1 MILPGSEESL
11 RNVILLGLAV
21 YLAASVNFSII
32 LLKVFNKGDPRDN
45 FSGNAGSV
53 NVARQLGKRWGLLI
67 LLLDMARAGAI
78 AQVGVCLL
86 PATIVPL
93 LGFLLVVGNQKP
105 LFHGFR
111 GGKGVASYLGFTALI
126 SPVLAVVS
134 CLVWVLAYGLFH
146 QPFIGSF
153 FMITVLGLGTII
165 HYSWTWPA
173 IIGAGLTMALIFQ
186 AHKTNIVAYRKKN
199 GLKNIFTFL
208 SLFTLIFILPPSPSL
223 FHYLLT
229 RANEL

>member
-1 MILPGSEESL
+1 M
-11 RNVILLGLAV
+11 RNLILLGLGV

-32 LLKVFNKGDPRDN
+32 LFKVLNKGDPRDK

-86 PATIVPL
+86 PTTFVPL

-105 LFHGFR
+105 MFHGFR

-126 SPVLAVVS
+126 SPVLAFGS
-134 CLVWVLAYGLFH
+134 CLVWVLAYRLFH

-153 FMITVLGLGTII
+153 CMVTVLGLGTIM
-165 HYSWTWPA
+165 HYSWTWLV

-186 AHKTNIVAYRKKN
+186 AHKMNIVAYRKKK
-199 GLKNIFTFL
+199 G
-208 SLFTLIFILPPSPSL
+208 
-223 FHYLLT
+223 
-229 RANEL
+229 

>member
-1 MILPGSEESL
+1 MQIFLPGPEESL
-11 RNVILLGLAV
+11 RNVILMGLAA

-32 LLKVFNKGDPRDN
+32 LFKVLNKGDPRDN

-86 PATIVPL
+86 PTTIVPL

-111 GGKGVASYLGFTALI
+111 GGKGVASYLGFTAMI
-126 SPVLAVVS
+126 SPVLAVGS
-134 CLVWVLAYGLFH
+134 CLAWVLGYGLFH

-153 FMITVLGLGTII
+153 CMVTVLGLGTIM

-173 IIGAGLTMALIFQ
+173 IIGSGLTMALIFQ
-186 AHKTNIVAYRKKN
+186 AHKTNIMANGKKK
-199 GLKNIFTFL
+199 G
-208 SLFTLIFILPPSPSL
+208 
-223 FHYLLT
+223 
-229 RANEL
+229 

>member
-1 MILPGSEESL
+1 MILSGSEEL
-11 RNVILLGLAV
+11 LGNLILLGLAV

-32 LLKVFNKGDPRDN
+32 LFKVLSKGDPRDN
-45 FSGNAGSV
+45 FSGNAGTV

-67 LLLDMARAGAI
+67 LLLDIARAGAI
-78 AQVGVCLL
+78 AQVGVYLL
-86 PATIVPL
+86 PATLVPL

-126 SPVLAVVS
+126 SPVLAAGS
-134 CLVWVLAYGLFH
+134 CLAWVLAYRLFH

-165 HYSWTWPA
+165 HCSWTWPA
-173 IIGAGLTMALIFQ
+173 MIGAGLTMALIFQ
-186 AHKTNIVAYRKKN
+186 AHRTNIAAYGKKN
-199 GLKNIFTFL
+199 GVRK
-208 SLFTLIFILPPSPSL
+208 
-223 FHYLLT
+223 
-229 RANEL
+229 